1 MAVLDLGSKGGERG
15 RMGLHLGLIRAELVK
30 TLFKLSLGA
39 PVCQVRVETQLFDR
53 KSSQNLL
60 IALPGPAG

>member
-1 MAVLDLGSKGGERG
+1 MAVSDSGIKGGERG
-15 RMGLHLGLIRAELVK
+15 ELGLHIWVIRAELVK

-39 PVCQVRVETQLFDR
+39 PVCQVRVETRLVDSKF
-53 KSSQNLL
+53 SQPLL